1 MLEEHQK
8 KVKTSD
14 TIRFAGGGAFAP
26 LASQTLSDVL
36 GCKIE
41 TVDNTQNAGAL
52 GAAVIAALGM
62 GLLDHIEEANN
73 LIKVKDVYY
82 PNPLNKE
89 VHDRNFNV
97 FKLLYKNNIKTFR
110 MINGMD

>member
-1 MLEEHQK
+1 
-8 KVKTSD
+8 
-14 TIRFAGGGAFAP
+14 
-26 LASQTLSDVL
+26 
-36 GCKIE
+36 
-41 TVDNTQNAGAL
+41 
-52 GAAVIAALGM
+52 M